1 MKKFLLYFFVLFI
14 FSGLLHAQTDLI
26 ISEYVEGWST
36 NKALEIFNPTDAAID
51 LGDYRITR
59 YSNGLDIPPPETQWY
74 IDLPSYELKPYRS
87 YVVVLDKR
95 DPEGVEQEAPVW
107 EQLQQRADVFLCP
120 VYAISKAMYFNGN
133 DAVALEKSNGT
144 LVDLFARWG
153 APAPAEA
160 ALPGG
165 KTVEAW
171 TDTYPYFTGEGKALT
186 ADHTLIRKPGITT
199 GVTTNPSVFNALEQ
213 WDTLEANTFEYLG
226 WHEFDPAPANETP
239 AFPIYSYEFVV
250 AEQAAE
256 GTIIGNPV
264 ATDEE
269 EDTLSYYI
277 NYGNF
282 VYISDIRLI
291 PFEMDVETG
300 EIKVFDPNGL
310 IIAERDSFYL
320 QVTAH
325 DGYSQTPQATVL
337 IRVINETVVP
347 VTGITVTAEGG
358 NTTIDT
364 PGGTLQLY
372 ATVEPGNATIQS
384 VYWLVEN
391 GTGEASVNSDGQVT
405 AVKDGEVIVKAISK
419 DGSGTYD
426 EITITITGQ
435 PSSIH
440 PPEFL
445 ESLKIY
451 PNPVTGSSFSI
462 ESRQGMTEVRLLNI
476 TGRILRKLSQPGS
489 LHTISFPVDGLNPG
503 IYLLEVT
510 LEDQTKT
517 HRKLLIR

>member
-1 MKKFLLYFFVLFI
+1 MKKLLLYSI
-14 FSGLLHAQTDLI
+14 ISCFSGLIHAQTDLI
-26 ISEYVEGWST
+26 ISEYLEGWST

-51 LGDYRITR
+51 LSGYRITR

-74 IDLPSYELKPYRS
+74 IALPSFELQPYRS

-95 DPEGVEQEAPVW
+95 DPEGEGQEAPVW

-120 VYAISKAMYFNGN
+120 VYDISKAMYFNGN
-133 DAVALEKSNGT
+133 DAVALEKSDGT

-153 APAPAEA
+153 APAPAAA

-165 KTVEAW
+165 GTVEAW
-171 TDTYPYFTGEGKALT
+171 TDTYPYFTGDGKAIT
-186 ADHTLIRKPGITT
+186 ADHTLIRKPDIAT
-199 GVTTNPSVFNALEQ
+199 GVTVNPSVFNALEQ
-213 WDTLEANTFEYLG
+213 WDTLSANTFENLG
-226 WHEFDPAPANETP
+226 WHEFNQAPTNETP

-250 AEQAAE
+250 AEQAAT
-256 GTIIGNPV
+256 GTVIGNPV

-269 EDTLSYYI
+269 EDTLYYYI

-282 VYISDIRLI
+282 VYINDIRLI

-300 EIKVFDPNGL
+300 EIKVFDPDGL

-325 DGYSQTPQATVL
+325 DGYSQTLQATVL
-337 IRVINETVVP
+337 IRVTNETLIP

-364 PGGTLQLY
+364 PGGTLLLT
-372 ATVEPGNATIQS
+372 ATVEPANATIKS

-391 GTGEASVNSDGQVT
+391 GTGEASVNSEGLVT
-405 AVKDGEVIVKAISK
+405 AMKDGDVVVKAISK
-419 DGSGTYD
+419 DGSGKNG

-435 PSSIH
+435 PSSVWSQEY
-440 PPEFL
+440 PNL
-445 ESLKIY
+445 VKVY
-451 PNPVTGSSFSI
+451 PNPVSGSSLFI
-462 ESRQGMTEVRLLNI
+462 ESPKGMTEIRLLNI
-476 TGRILRKLSQPGS
+476 TGKILLKVAHPGAS
-489 LHTISFPVDGLNPG
+489 HSISMPVEGLNPG
-503 IYLLEVT
+503 IYVLQVT

-517 HRKLLIR
+517 YRKLLIR